1 MRALIKLQDTK
12 SFTFSVLISIY
23 YKEKASNF
31 NQCLESLANQTVQ
44 ASEIIIVK
52 DGILTGELEKTIL
65 SWQEKLPL
73 TVVGYEEN
81 RGLAYA
87 LNYGLQYCTGDYIAR
102 MDSDDICMS
111 DRFAEQLNCIYNNP
125 DTVIIG
131 SNILEFYEKSD
142 TMLYSSERVYPSY
155 LNKESKELYRVTPV
169 AHPTVIIK
177 ADILRQ
183 YKYTENIGQNE
194 DTDLWFRLLSDGY
207 YITNINK
214 VLLKFRITD
223 NSFNRRNY
231 NKALSELK
239 IRWFYLSQF
248 HGISILLIYP
258 VLRFITRLL
267 PSKIM
272 KKLYFSK
279 IRMRILHKTV

>member
-1 MRALIKLQDTK
+1 MQDTK
-12 SFTFSVLISIY
+12 RFKFSVLISIY
-23 YKEKASNF
+23 YKERASNF

-52 DGILTGELEKTIL
+52 DGLLTGELEKTIL
-65 SWQEKLPL
+65 SWQEKIPL

-102 MDSDDICMS
+102 MDSDDICMP

-131 SNILEFYEKSD
+131 SNILEFYEKND
-142 TMLYSSERVYPSY
+142 TVLYSHERVYPSY
-155 LNKESKELYRVTPV
+155 LNKESKELYRVTPI
-169 AHPTVIIK
+169 AHPTLIIK
-177 ADILRQ
+177 SDILRK
-183 YKYTENIGQNE
+183 YKYNENIGQNE
-194 DTDLWFRLLSDGY
+194 DTDLWFRLFSDGY

-279 IRMRILHKTV
+279 IRMRILHKTI